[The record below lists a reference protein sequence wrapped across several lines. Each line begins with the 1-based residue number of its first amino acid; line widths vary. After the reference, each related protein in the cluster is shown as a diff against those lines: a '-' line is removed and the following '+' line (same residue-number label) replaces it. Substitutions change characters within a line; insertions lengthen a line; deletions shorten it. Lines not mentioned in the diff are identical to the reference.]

1 MAEILPNQPII
12 FNQSENCWLEDSG
25 LKVLAEYGDITQF
38 QMGLEPCG
46 TDLSMIQ
53 NGELT
58 TNQYWTT
65 TSSAWTVG
73 GGVAVKTS
81 GVGAQLYQSAPS
93 SSGVLVR
100 IRLDVIITQGDINLS
115 WGGNTVFI
123 TQSGSYE
130 FWFEGNGVNN
140 SLSFAGSA
148 STVCTLSNIE
158 MISVNTNYKVN
169 IVNDSGTVIDTL
181 ETSDGYFTFV
191 DGYFTASIDW
201 ETLAIPEGCYTL
213 QVIDPCPCANG
224 GIVALDFYSSTF
236 EWSISNGGWTIGSGS
251 ADFNGSSS
259 SAARLVNMLCIGTV
273 YEVTYT
279 VTGLSATEEFYVQL
293 GTEQGTTRT
302 SDGTYTEQITADG
315 NTIFRIVGNPTSG
328 TAIFSV
334 TDLSIEAVDPEPSF
348 TSNTIKL
355 KQDFNCTTLGLA
367 LCNDSDGLGFGF
379 ENTGF
384 RPLMRIPAS
393 LNRSS
398 YPMERL
404 AYDNSIGRKAT
415 YYARSRKARELGFD
429 GLEFMHDFAHL
440 FGMADHFYIDDVEYF
455 VEDDEYPSI
464 SWADNDD
471 VGGVTIIVSE
481 KVQLIE
487 NRRLTSASVGCN
499 PDGEELL
506 DGDGDI
512 ITDQDDDAILTG

>member
-46 TDLSMIQ
+46 TDLPMIQ

-58 TNQYWTT
+58 TNQHWT
-65 TSSAWTVG
+65 TSSSIWTIG
-73 GGVAVKTS
+73 GGVAVKTA
-81 GVGAQLYQSAPS
+81 GVGGSFYQAAQSAI
-93 SSGVLVR
+93 GVVVR
-100 IRLDVIITQGDINLS
+100 VRFDIVIAQGEINLS
-115 WGGNTVFI
+115 WGGNTNYI

-130 FWFEGNGVNN
+130 FWLERNN
-140 SLSFAGSA
+140 TSTDLSFSATA
-148 STVCTLSNIE
+148 STICTISNIE

-169 IVNDSGTVIDTL
+169 IVNDSGTIVDTL
-181 ETSDGYFTFV
+181 EKSDGYFTFA
-191 DGYFTASIDW
+191 DGYFTVSIDW
-201 ETLAIPEGCYTL
+201 ETLAIPDGCYTL

-259 SAARLVNMLCIGTV
+259 SAARLAKVLCVDTT

-293 GTEQGTTRT
+293 GTQQGTTRT

-315 NTIFRIVGNPTSG
+315 NDIFRIVGNPTAG
-328 TAIFSV
+328 TAVFSV
-334 TDLSIEAVDPEPSF
+334 TDLSIEAVDPEPAYI
-348 TSNTIKL
+348 SNTIKL
-355 KQDFNCTTLGLA
+355 QQEFNCTTLGLT

-404 AYDNSIGRKAT
+404 SYDNSIGRKAT

-440 FGMADHFYIDDVEYF
+440 FGMADHFYIEGTEYF

-464 SWADNDD
+464 SWAENDD
-471 VGGVTIIVSE
+471 
-481 KVQLIE
+481 
-487 NRRLTSASVGCN
+487 
-499 PDGEELL
+499 
-506 DGDGDI
+506 
-512 ITDQDDDAILTG
+512 QDN